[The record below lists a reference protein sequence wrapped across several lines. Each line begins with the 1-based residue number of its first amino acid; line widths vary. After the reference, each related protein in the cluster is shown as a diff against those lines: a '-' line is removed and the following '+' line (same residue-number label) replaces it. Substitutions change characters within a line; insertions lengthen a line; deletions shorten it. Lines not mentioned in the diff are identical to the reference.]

1 MAQCI
6 ITCGIADRW
15 LGYGNQKGYSTY
27 SKIKDQPQS
36 GSKVKIKNLQL
47 KMSSAKINSG
57 INGIYLHFNINNTY
71 SAYITNVPSQSIS
84 DYSTN
89 LLIRGDHIAALG
101 DFLSSFT
108 ENTSIAI
115 EVSSGSVSQ
124 ALWPSGLMFQLIFDY
139 EYTVAAPV
147 LNKFSSEDALA
158 GSNVTL
164 SWTDAGNTG
173 VTLAQYKIYNW
184 GSEMASISPSS
195 KTYTFTIPSDLANQS
210 LYSFTVAAVDTNG
223 NISLK
228 SNEVLLR
235 VYQKIKITS
244 FNIYNNTNQI
254 IKPYIGSSL
263 EGKPTTSSY
272 KFKWSYNSFNDGRT
286 IMKVEFADNNTL
298 TSLVDSTELEYSS
311 KIQLNHSYYIQI
323 TDSLGF
329 KSTSEKITISEY
341 VPPKYTLTLPQSGR
355 LESRGMKI
363 IINVPSGELISEQV
377 GIRIN
382 GKKEITTTSVKNTCS
397 FTISNKQV
405 STRTNF
411 YLGVEYSQNA
421 PIEGTSSQIV
431 DVDTTT
437 FFFQTAPAAPVISGN
452 TNNATDINYSSPYVY
467 ETVKIQLSNLA
478 SATSDSGTIFE
489 YFIKYN
495 DIQISAT
502 VGEDKSITAP
512 IVQLPIDKLKDGINV
527 QIVAVDNYG
536 ESVISTTSSSTF
548 YKLILPTVEI
558 IGLNCSQDEEAN
570 KNTLTVTYKINGSN
584 ITGVDASKTDSTVS
598 FYSTSLGQV
607 IATKTINYASVE
619 NKNATQ
625 KITVDLSENNNLK
638 NKIITG
644 QEPTLQDSLSVSF
657 YFDNFDKYISNSNDK
672 TFNYN
677 FITYPTGS
685 IAEITKIIP
694 YDQQEINLSSL
705 SWEDAIGGLSGVKQ
719 INLILTPN
727 NTNYDIIRIPWK
739 TTTDTTL
746 KSSYNYTYQQ
756 YFSQATDITY
766 VISFELV
773 YKSIIIPYTLPNTTK
788 FTITKWTPE
797 NAVIT
802 KADENEII
810 FKFPDNTPC
819 GDENSFSKVDLT
831 IGEETI
837 TNLTIA
843 DKSFTYT
850 YKWSTA
856 PTTDTSYNITLTYYN
871 TKGGTIEQKFNNY
884 IVHISGATIAVRK
897 QFLGINVA
905 EDYGTGTENLNSYPI
920 IAINSL
926 KDLADTTPILKISTS
941 GNDLNKETKLLY
953 FNSGT
958 KNIGGFFKSKDNKG
972 FIAENLL
979 GIKNGDT
986 ITEFSDV
993 LTNTSAQSIYLKQ
1006 ADAENTYLTQTKAQ
1020 IDYLTKADAKTY
1032 YLTKGVVNDSQTGT
1046 NLWTSNRITDYV
1058 TNKINSI
1065 PEPKQVTRST
1075 FNLEVPTTTEW
1086 TYDSTYDDY
1095 YKNFEHEFITSTDQE
1110 ISISCVP
1117 CTKFPITAAKLT
1129 TSGGKYYL
1137 QIRMMSP
1144 PESSQEIAV
1153 SVITIP

>member
-47 KMSSAKINSG
+47 KISSAKINSG
-57 INGIYLHFNINNTY
+57 INSIYLHFNINNTY

-115 EVSSGSVSQ
+115 EVSSGSISQ
-124 ALWPSGLMFQLIFDY
+124 ALWPSGLTFQLIFDY

-147 LNKFSSEDALA
+147 LNNFSPENALA
-158 GSNVTL
+158 GSDVTL

-223 NISLK
+223 NISIK

-298 TSLVDSTELEYSS
+298 TSLADSTELEYSS

-437 FFFQTAPAAPVISGN
+437 FFFQTAPAAPVISNN

-467 ETVKIQLSNLA
+467 ETVKIKLSNLA
-478 SATSDSGTIFE
+478 SATSDSGDEFE

-495 DIQISAT
+495 DILIKAT
-502 VGEDKSITAP
+502 VSENESSIIAP
-512 IVQLPIDKLKDGINV
+512 IAQLPIYELTNGINV
-527 QIVAVDNYG
+527 QVVAVDNYG
-536 ESVISTTSSSTF
+536 ESVVSAQSSSTF
-548 YKLILPTVEI
+548 YKLILPTIEI
-558 IGLNCSQDEEAN
+558 IKLTCVQDREVN
-570 KNTLTVTYKINGSN
+570 KNKLTVTYKINGSN
-584 ITGVDASKTDSTVS
+584 ITGETEADSIVN

-607 IATKTINYASVE
+607 IATQEINYA
-619 NKNATQ
+619 KT
-625 KITVDLSENNNLK
+625 ENNNTTQTITIDLNENDNLK
-638 NKIITG
+638 NKIITE
-644 QEPTLQDSLSVSF
+644 QEPTLQDSLFVSF
-657 YFDNFDKYISNSNDK
+657 YFKNFETYTSNSNNK
-672 TFNYN
+672 TFNYD

-685 IAEITKIIP
+685 IAAATGIIP
-694 YDQQEINLSSL
+694 YDKWEINLSSL
-705 SWEDAIGGLSGVKQ
+705 NWKDAIGGLSGAKQ

-727 NTNYDIIRIPWK
+727 NTNYDIIRIPW
-739 TTTDTTL
+739 TTGTNNITTL
-746 KSSYNYTYQQ
+746 KSTYDYHYQQ
-756 YFSQATDITY
+756 YFSRKTEIEYT
-766 VISFELV
+766 ISFELV
-773 YKSIIIPYTLPNTTK
+773 YKSIIIQYTLPNTTK
-788 FTITKWTPE
+788 FTVTKCTPE
-797 NAVIT
+797 NAIMM
-802 KADENEII
+802 K
-810 FKFPDNTPC
+810 
-819 GDENSFSKVDLT
+819 
-831 IGEETI
+831 
-837 TNLTIA
+837 
-843 DKSFTYT
+843 
-850 YKWSTA
+850 
-856 PTTDTSYNITLTYYN
+856 
-871 TKGGTIEQKFNNY
+871 
-884 IVHISGATIAVRK
+884 IVLVKLIL
-897 QFLGINVA
+897 QLGKKP
-905 EDYGTGTENLNSYPI
+905 SPI
-920 IAINSL
+920 
-926 KDLADTTPILKISTS
+926 
-941 GNDLNKETKLLY
+941 
-953 FNSGT
+953 
-958 KNIGGFFKSKDNKG
+958 
-972 FIAENLL
+972 
-979 GIKNGDT
+979 
-986 ITEFSDV
+986 
-993 LTNTSAQSIYLKQ
+993 
-1006 ADAENTYLTQTKAQ
+1006 
-1020 IDYLTKADAKTY
+1020 
-1032 YLTKGVVNDSQTGT
+1032 
-1046 NLWTSNRITDYV
+1046 
-1058 TNKINSI
+1058 
-1065 PEPKQVTRST
+1065 
-1075 FNLEVPTTTEW
+1075 
-1086 TYDSTYDDY
+1086 
-1095 YKNFEHEFITSTDQE
+1095 
-1110 ISISCVP
+1110 
-1117 CTKFPITAAKLT
+1117 
-1129 TSGGKYYL
+1129 
-1137 QIRMMSP
+1137 
-1144 PESSQEIAV
+1144 
-1153 SVITIP
+1153 